1 MTTAATPRPPHRQPK
16 PQSKPERKPEPE
28 PQSKSQSEP
37 KPQPQPQPQSKPRTQ
52 RRPGAPST
60 SVAPAG
66 SAGSAVPGWIAPSAL
81 ITAAAGLAV
90 SAYLTVA
97 HYTQSVT
104 LACPATGAINCEKVT
119 TSPESL
125 LLGIPVAVLGLLFF
139 AAFAALALP
148 AAWRSRSPLVRT
160 ARLALAV
167 LGVCFVARLVY
178 AELFE
183 IDAICLWCTV
193 VHALAIALFA
203 ITALATAATATIP
216 EPA

>member
-1 MTTAATPRPPHRQPK
+1 MTAAATPRPPHRQP
-16 PQSKPERKPEPE
+16 
-28 PQSKSQSEP
+28 
-37 KPQPQPQPQSKPRTQ
+37 QPQSKPQPRTQ
-52 RRPGAPST
+52 RSPAAPVT
-60 SVAPAG
+60 PT
-66 SAGSAVPGWIAPSAL
+66 GSAVPGWIAPASL
-81 ITAAAGLAV
+81 ITTAAGLAV

-139 AAFAALALP
+139 AAFAALGLP
-148 AAWRSRSPLVRT
+148 ASWRSRSPLVRT
-160 ARLALAV
+160 ARLGLAV

-203 ITALATAATATIP
+203 ITALATAATAAIP